1 MQAIGKEGGTMQ
13 NKEKEKPPIL
23 YEKYKRKHLEPGSIL
38 AVKEGKAGGG
48 FFKTAGNLVIS
59 VILLF
64 MTALSAVGS
73 ITLLQSE
80 LRQML
85 MDVIRRG
92 I

>member
-1 MQAIGKEGGTMQ
+1 MQAVGKEGGTMR

-23 YEKYKRKHLEPGSIL
+23 YEKYKRKHPEPGSIP

-59 VILLF
+59 AILLF
-64 MTALSAVGS
+64 MTALSAAGT
-73 ITLLQSE
+73 ITLLTPE
-80 LRQML
+80 MRQML